1 MGLCESEAI
10 VLRTYDLAE
19 ADKIVVCLT
28 RVSGMVRGVA
38 RGARKLRSRFGAGLE
53 PFTLLNISYYEKE
66 GRELVTL
73 RHTEILHS
81 HFGLASYVEVVTA
94 LAYMCELLMSFAPP
108 HEPNEKLYRMVCAC
122 LSALEKKPEQVSL
135 VLRYFE
141 VWLLQ
146 LSGFF
151 SFRQDCAVCHKRLTE
166 MATVYMDA
174 ELRQLCEPCGGGKG
188 GVVSS
193 AARAQLN
200 AMQRQSPEAFVEA
213 FQAARP
219 DAQRE
224 VAQMTRRLINRV
236 LERDVREAVI

>member
-1 MGLCESEAI
+1 VGLCESEAI

-28 RVSGMVRGVA
+28 RGAGLVRGVA

-73 RHTEILHS
+73 RHTEILRS
-81 HFGLASYVEVVTA
+81 HFRLAGYVEVITA

-108 HEPNEKLYRMVCAC
+108 HEPNEKLYRMVRAC
-122 LSALEKKPEQVSL
+122 LNALEKKPEQVSL

-151 SFRQDCAVCHKRLTE
+151 SFRQDCAVCHTRLAE
-166 MATVYMDA
+166 AAKVYMDA
-174 ELRQLCEPCGGGKG
+174 ELRPLCEPCGGGKG
-188 GVVSS
+188 AVVNGS
-193 AARAQLN
+193 ARAQLN
-200 AMQRQSPEAFVEA
+200 AMQRLSPEAFVEA
-213 FQAARP
+213 FQDAKP

-236 LERDVREAVI
+236 LERDVREAAI